1 MRTKSLTVV
10 LALLLVTATFPAAA
24 SAATTVSVAVD
35 QDDATGEAVVLVTD
49 NGTAV
54 ENATVNVTGELAYA
68 GAGTY
73 RTDANGTVTLPEPT
87 QTQNVTV
94 VAADGD
100 ATSET
105 TVRLVGEGFSVDV
118 TQADDGAV
126 TVDVSRAGAAV
137 ANATVEV
144 TVENGSYA
152 AAGNYTTDANG
163 TVELAAPAENVTATV
178 TASEAGDAATETVT
192 LLALSAPL
200 DLTVEQATGVE
211 IDVSRGG
218 EAVENATVN
227 VTSSGNYSGTG
238 TFETGTDGTVSL
250 AAPTENVSITVSAT
264 ADGDTVSETVEL
276 TTEFVGEQKNFGQA
290 VWAFINALRTGNFD
304 GPPGRLISDF
314 ATANNPGNADDA
326 PGQSDA
332 SGQSDA
338 PGRSDA
344 RGQAKKAPAAGDR
357 TADDERGPPEH
368 AKSGQNGDD
377 SDSDASKDDGAEND
391 ADDEDEEDADAD
403 DGDDDSEDDEKRP
416 SSDRGNGNG
425 NGRNK

>member
-1 MRTKSLTVV
+1 M

-24 SAATTVSVAVD
+24 SAATTVGVAVD

-73 RTDANGTVTLPEPT
+73 RTDANGTVTLPEPAE
-87 QTQNVTV
+87 TQNVTV

-100 ATSET
+100 ATGET
-105 TVRLVGEGFSVDV
+105 TVRLVGAEFSVDV

-137 ANATVEV
+137 ENATVEV

-152 AAGNYTTDANG
+152 AAGNYTTDGNG

-178 TASEAGDAATETVT
+178 TASEADDAATETVT

-200 DLTVEQATGVE
+200 DLTVEQAAGVE

-227 VTSSGNYSGTG
+227 VTSDGNYSGTG
-238 TFETGTDGTVSL
+238 TFETGADGTVSL

-276 TTEFVGEQKNFGQA
+276 TTEFVGEQRNFGQA
-290 VWAFINALRTGNFD
+290 VRAFLDALRTAGFN
-304 GPPGRLISDF
+304 GPPGRIISDF

-326 PGQSDA
+326 PGRSDA
-332 SGQSDA
+332 SDQSDA

-344 RGQAKKAPAAGDR
+344 RGQAKKDA
-357 TADDERGPPEH
+357 ADDKRGPPEH
-368 AKSGQNGDD
+368 AKSGQDGD
-377 SDSDASKDDGAEND
+377 DSDASKDDRVEND
-391 ADDEDEEDADAD
+391 ADEEDSEDADAD
-403 DGDDDSEDDEKRP
+403 DGDDESEDDEKRP